1 MAENLGRGRA
11 SGPEM
16 RDAEIDTCR
25 EGTGRELQP
34 LDLGCKKVSES
45 RCYVKRRDEATLG
58 EHSGRFLSWNL
69 RGGGHTLHKVA
80 HFATTRATRA
90 TRASRRTI

>member
-45 RCYVKRRDEATLG
+45 RCYVKRRDEATLDVNTRETTKG
-58 EHSGRFLSWNL
+58 PVGFGCWCSARSAEGRAYWN
-69 RGGGHTLHKVA
+69 
-80 HFATTRATRA
+80 
-90 TRASRRTI
+90 